1 LYLLDASLTQS
12 TSLDGYI
19 CLSALYAIN
28 NHPLK
33 NNTMGFYWDTHA
45 LYGCPVSPSVKKTR
59 DRLKVK
65 KLGKNLDHLMI
76 DGACFIVLARSKKTL
91 IYNQSGLQ
99 YACKR
104 VKMSDLEECATHYL
118 GGDGEK
124 PIKKEDFAVTDEE
137 KKQLAEFVSEFV
149 KPEHRQE
156 ALANIGHYM
165 VETFFSTLDMSGVD
179 LIAVRPIAVD
189 DVPPPTTQQT
199 DRKRK
204 HNYDK

>member
-65 KLGKNLDHLMI
+65 KLD
-76 DGACFIVLARSKKTL
+76 
-91 IYNQSGLQ
+91 QSGLQ

-149 KPEHRQE
+149 KTEHRQE